1 MTMKNL
7 FNGKKAFL
15 TIPLAALIVLFI
27 IGSVAGLSP
36 PSKDQPAQIT
46 KTPGSKVEGV
56 QTQTVESTA
65 IPTIQSWP
73 EAKVVKVVDGD
84 TLSVSLNGKTETVR
98 VIGIDTPETVDPRKP
113 VQCFGQKAS
122 DMAKEQLLN
131 QTVQLESD
139 PTQGELDKYNRLLR
153 YVWLD
158 DGSSDFGAIMIQFGY
173 AHEYT
178 YSLPYKH
185 QEKYKKLQKEAEQGK
200 KGLWADDACPITP
213 TKTTTNTNPSIQP
226 NSGSTYSGGD
236 KDCGDFATHADAQS
250 FFISQGG
257 PGSDP
262 HRLDADHDGIACE
275 TLP

>member
-98 VIGIDTPETVDPRKP
+98 VIGIDTPETVDPRRP
-113 VQCFGQKAS
+113 VGCFGKEAS
-122 DMAKEQLLN
+122 NKAKELLSEKEIIL
-131 QTVQLESD
+131 QKDVSET
-139 PTQGELDKYNRLLR
+139 DKYRRLLR
-153 YVWLD
+153 YVFLPLP
-158 DGSSDFGAIMIQFGY
+158 DGRILFANDYLVREGFAKVLTYPPDVKYNEQFRQ
-173 AHEYT
+173 AER
-178 YSLPYKH
+178 
-185 QEKYKKLQKEAEQGK
+185 EAREDNR
-200 KGLWADDACPITP
+200 GLWGKC
-213 TKTTTNTNPSIQP
+213 K
-226 NSGSTYSGGD
+226 
-236 KDCGDFATHADAQS
+236 
-250 FFISQGG
+250 
-257 PGSDP
+257 
-262 HRLDADHDGIACE
+262 
-275 TLP
+275 